1 MQPDVPRTSEY
12 FVAHLRPSDIS
23 TAMVHLYRAEVTRAN
38 SWRSRLDVTTNWAVL
53 STGAAVSI
61 AFSQQSTHHSVI
73 ILNTLLIT
81 LFLSIETRRYRYY
94 ELWSYRVRLMET
106 DFYAALLE
114 PPYRPDPDLADKLSE
129 SLLNPQFPIS
139 IWEAVGRRL
148 RRNYIWVYLVLLSAW
163 LAKLLLFPE
172 TLTTLDQLVTRAHMG
187 AIPGGIVIGVVVV
200 FYAALVAIAIGTRKL
215 RQSAGEVFP
224 RYGESKPAKKS
235 APSVDP
241 QMQASAQAAKT
252 YPFLA
257 IVTADQ
263 LETVAAGIQVQF
275 KRAPHKLD
283 PNNTTG
289 TQATLL
295 IPVVITEIAAL
306 KTLVNQTDPKGV
318 VTVIPAQE
326 VIQQSAVIQKAAE

>member
-1 MQPDVPRTSEY
+1 
-12 FVAHLRPSDIS
+12 
-23 TAMVHLYRAEVTRAN
+23 MVHLYRAEVTRAN

-61 AFSQQSTHHSVI
+61 AFSQQGTHHSVI

-129 SLLNPQFPIS
+129 SLLNPRFPIS

-148 RRNYIWVYLVLLSAW
+148 RRNYIWVYLVLLVAW

-187 AIPGGIVIGVVVV
+187 AIHGGIVMGIVVA
-200 FYAALVAIAIGTRKL
+200 FYAILIAVAVGTRQL

-224 RYGESKPAKKS
+224 RYGKSQPTPKPA
-235 APSVDP
+235 PTLDP
-241 QMQASAQAAKT
+241 QMQASQQATKT

-263 LETVAAGIQVQF
+263 LDAIAPEIQAQF
-275 KRAPHKLD
+275 KRAANRLD

-289 TQATLL
+289 TKATLL
-295 IPVVITEIAAL
+295 LPVNITEIAAL
-306 KTLVNQTDPKGV
+306 KTLVKQVDANGIV
-318 VTVIPAQE
+318 VVIPAQD
-326 VIQQSAVIQKAAE
+326 VFQQSASIQQAAE